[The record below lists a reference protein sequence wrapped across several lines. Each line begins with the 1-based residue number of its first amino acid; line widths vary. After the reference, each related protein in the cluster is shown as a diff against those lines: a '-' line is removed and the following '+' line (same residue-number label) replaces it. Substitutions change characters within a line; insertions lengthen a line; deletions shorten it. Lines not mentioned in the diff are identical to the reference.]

1 MCWSAPTK
9 VLPPMFRVCLAAGRR
24 EQLSRRHSKIYRAPS
39 KNTWPRGRFG
49 EDSMKSILVTS
60 FVILAL
66 ISGVVKAQDNIE
78 KKKIDFLLSSV
89 ENMKG
94 AKFIRN
100 GTEHDGKE
108 AAEHLRMKLQKVGG
122 KVQTADD
129 FIRLCASKS
138 FISGKPY
145 MIRSS
150 DGKTINSEQY
160 FREKLKEYN
169 STAK

>member
-1 MCWSAPTK
+1 MEK
-9 VLPPMFRVCLAAGRR
+9 N
-24 EQLSRRHSKIYRAPS
+24 KIEY
-39 KNTWPRGRFG
+39 
-49 EDSMKSILVTS
+49 
-60 FVILAL
+60 L
-66 ISGVVKAQDNIE
+66 ISSIE
-78 KKKIDFLLSSV
+78 NL
-89 ENMKG
+89 KG

-108 AAEHLRMKLQKVGG
+108 AAEHLRSKLKSAGG
-122 KVQTADD
+122 KIQTADD

-138 FISGKPY
+138 LISGKPY

-169 STAK
+169 SSAK